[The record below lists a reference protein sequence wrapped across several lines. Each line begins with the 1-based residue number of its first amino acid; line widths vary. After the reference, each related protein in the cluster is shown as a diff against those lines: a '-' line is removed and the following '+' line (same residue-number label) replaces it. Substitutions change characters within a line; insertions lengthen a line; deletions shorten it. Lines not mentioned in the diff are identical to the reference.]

1 MTQVSLNINE
11 RICYSCGK
19 NTRNPIYCQKC
30 YNKTPA
36 GRVEMKRE
44 VMMRKYARLDGGASC
59 RNCVHWENRCL
70 LGIPEAGSV
79 YAEDCPARECISVLE

>member
-1 MTQVSLNINE
+1 MTTLPLKINE
-11 RICYSCGK
+11 RLCYNCGK
-19 NTRNPIYCQKC
+19 NTRNPIYCCKC
-30 YNKTPA
+30 YNKT
-36 GRVEMKRE
+36 

-79 YAEDCPARECISVLE
+79 YAEDCPARESISVLE